1 MFKLKL
7 KTDKWENMSPMDV
20 AVDFG
25 GQMYYNGFKHG
36 MVVGAVCC
44 AAGVITGA
52 IIDYNKD
59 KIKQITHDTKVKI
72 RNKLKKS

>member
-1 MFKLKL
+1 MFKL

-36 MVVGAVCC
+36 MVVGA
-44 AAGVITGA
+44 AGVITGVIA
-52 IIDYNKD
+52 GTIIHHNKD

-72 RNKLKKS
+72 RNKLEKS

>member
-25 GQMYYNGFKHG
+25 GQMYYNGFKDG
-36 MVVGAVCC
+36 MVVGAAGVI
-44 AAGVITGA
+44 AGVITGV
-52 IIDYNKD
+52 IIDHNKD
-59 KIKQITHDTKVKI
+59 KIKQIAHDAKVKI
-72 RNKLKKS
+72 RNKLKES